1 MKRLTAIGGLVVG
14 LLLVAV
20 VLLQGQPRAEAV
32 PEAKKEPRKLSTSG
46 VATIR
51 VKPDSARV
59 FFGVQTMAPTIKQAR
74 EESSQKVTK
83 VLSALSAL
91 QIPDLKMKTS
101 DVTVELLQSTRS
113 DNKLPEILG
122 YRLTNSFTVLIKG
135 NDPQK
140 LGTTA
145 GTILDT
151 ALENGANLVQQIV
164 IFRQDSTEAK
174 RQALAKAVEDALA
187 NAEAIVSS
195 KALRT
200 KIADTI
206 SIDGHPEYSGGRY
219 QYTNRAQAMDNFGG
233 EGETPV
239 LAGDVEITCRVAVT
253 CTY

>member
-1 MKRLTAIGGLVVG
+1 MKRLTAMGGLAVG
-14 LLLVAV
+14 FLLVGV
-20 VLLQGQPRAEAV
+20 ILLRGQPRAEAV
-32 PEAKKEPRKLSTSG
+32 ADAKKEPRKLTTSG

-83 VLSALSAL
+83 VLGALSAL

-101 DVTVELLQSTRS
+101 DVNVELVQSTRS

-145 GTILDT
+145 GHVLDT

-164 IFRQDSTEAK
+164 IFKEDSTEAK
-174 RQALAKAVEDALA
+174 RQALAKAVQEAIANARALA
-187 NAEAIVSS
+187 RGAETAI
-195 KALRT
+195 L
-200 KIADTI
+200 DTI
-206 SIDGHPEYSGGRY
+206 NIDGQPEYYGGHY
-219 QYTNRAQAMDNFGG
+219 QLRNTVQAMDSFGG
-233 EGETPV
+233 AGETPV
-239 LAGDVEITCRVAVT
+239 LAGEVEITCHVSVT